1 MSFYYLIIGVLYIV
15 QMFVLGQIQILLP
28 YVNRLEDNIIK
39 MEILPKVIYRFNI
52 INYQN
57 PKGLFLRNGNTSPFL
72 KNGNGNLYGIGGP

>member
-1 MSFYYLIIGVLYIV
+1 MCH
-15 QMFVLGQIQILLP
+15 
-28 YVNRLEDNIIK
+28 RLEDNIIK